1 MHQKHKKERGGGKE
15 TSPPPLPS
23 FLFGSHLIFRA
34 SNTPKIPLLGISLL
48 PNPTETVATYANLE
62 AFELFPF
69 VNTPF
74 TVPINLHVC
83 CPREW
88 KHFIVLT
95 KCTWQ
100 KYSQGLRSYAEGFKK
115 FLISKLKAFCADFPA
130 PHLHASCRPATNTI
144 SSH

>member
-1 MHQKHKKERGGGKE
+1 MHQKHKKERVGGGGKE

-23 FLFGSHLIFRA
+23 FLFGSRLIFRA

-48 PNPTETVATYANLE
+48 PNPTETVATQANLE

-74 TVPINLHVC
+74 TVLINLHVC

-95 KCTWQ
+95 KYTWQ
-100 KYSQGLRSYAEGFKK
+100 KLLTGSKELCRGF
-115 FLISKLKAFCADFPA
+115 
-130 PHLHASCRPATNTI
+130 
-144 SSH
+144 